1 MTSTPFPRLLGP
13 GRLGRH
19 ETKNRVWMTS
29 HATLLVKDHLFTDA
43 HVDYYVER
51 AKGGAAVIT
60 MEAMAVHESTQPYP
74 GKAFAFDPRMIR
86 EFRKIAAAVHNHG
99 TLILAQAWHRGRQT
113 NSVTSRV
120 PVWAPSA
127 IPCSVYREM
136 PKVMEAE
143 DIEAIIH
150 GYRLTARHAVEGDL
164 DGIEIGAASHG
175 YLLNQFLSPA
185 TNHRS
190 DEYGGS
196 LENRL
201 RIVMRIVDAAR
212 EEAGQDALVGLRLN
226 SDDGMEGGLD
236 PAQWAEIAA
245 HLTASGKLDYISC
258 SQGTYLNRMMIY
270 PTSPEEHGFQMAATR
285 QVKARVSVPVVGVGR
300 ITTPDEAEAILRA
313 GDCDFV
319 GMTRALIADAF
330 WVRKAQQ
337 GKAENIRPCVG
348 ANWCMESIFAHAPIA
363 CIHNPSVG
371 REKQLSEEQV
381 TPATRRRNL
390 AVVGAGPGGLRAAL
404 TAARRGH
411 KVTLIERSGELG
423 GQVAWM
429 GRVQSARELAD
440 TAGWLVAQLRDT
452 DVEVYMESEATPELL
467 AEGGYDGVIV
477 ATGSTPLKHGWS
489 PLQPARWDGPDMEGS
504 HQPWVYS
511 CAQVLG
517 VAQPLRE
524 GRANGQQRRAVL
536 VDTLGAR
543 QGVLC
548 AEYLARAG
556 WQVQFV
562 TQLGQPAPNL
572 AASRDWGKAYGM
584 LRRLGVTFTTDHDLR
599 AIGEHSVTLLDVFTR
614 TSREID
620 NIEALVLLNGAR
632 AEDGLFHA
640 LRRDLP
646 QLEVHLIGDAVAPR
660 RINDAIFEAEL
671 VARSI

>member
-1 MTSTPFPRLLGP
+1 MSTLYPRLLGP
-13 GRLGRH
+13 GKIGRH

-74 GKAFAFDPRMIR
+74 GKAFAFDPRMIG

-136 PKVMEAE
+136 PKVMELE
-143 DIEAIIH
+143 DIEQIIH
-150 GYRLTARHAVEGDL
+150 GYRLTARHAIEGDL
-164 DGIEIGAASHG
+164 DGIELGAASHG

-185 TNHRS
+185 TNHRD

-196 LENRL
+196 LENRM
-201 RIVMRIVDAAR
+201 RIVMRIIDAAR
-212 EEAGQDALVGLRLN
+212 EEVGTDAIVGLRLN
-226 SDDGMEGGLD
+226 SDDGMQGGLG
-236 PAQWAEIAA
+236 PVEWAEIAK
-245 HLTASGKLDYISC
+245 HLAATGKLDYISC

-285 QVKARVSVPVVGVGR
+285 QVKASIDLPVVGVGR

-330 WVRKAQQ
+330 WVRKAEQ
-337 GKAENIRPCVG
+337 GHADKIRPCVG

-381 TPATRRRNL
+381 IPVATARNI
-390 AVVGAGPGGLRAAL
+390 AVVGSGPAGLRAAL
-404 TAARRGH
+404 TASRRGH
-411 KVTLIERSGELG
+411 KVTLIERSSELG

-429 GRVQSARELAD
+429 GRVHSARELAD
-440 TAGWLVAQLRDT
+440 TAGWLIAQLRDT
-452 DVEVYMESEATPELL
+452 DVEIYRESEATVELL
-467 AEGGYDGVIV
+467 TEAGYDAVIV
-477 ATGSTPLKHGWS
+477 ATGATQLKHGWS
-489 PLQPARWDGPDMEGS
+489 PLQPARWDGPEMAGAG
-504 HQPWVYS
+504 QTWVYS
-511 CAQVLG
+511 CGEVLG
-517 VAQPLRE
+517 LTQPLRDGE
-524 GRANGQQRRAVL
+524 ATGKAGRAVV

-543 QGVLC
+543 QGVLT

-562 TQLGQPAPNL
+562 TQLGQAAPNL
-572 AASRDWGKAYGM
+572 AASRDWGKAYGS
-584 LRRLGVTFTTDHDLR
+584 LRRLGVVFTTDHDLTS
-599 AIGEHSVTLLDVFTR
+599 IGEHSVSFLDVFTKESK
-614 TSREID
+614 TIAD
-620 NIEALVLLNGAR
+620 VDALVLVNGAVAQNR
-632 AEDGLFHA
+632 LFHE
-640 LRRDLP
+640 LRSARKD
-646 QLEVHLIGDAVAPR
+646 LEVHLIGDALAPR

-671 VARSI
+671 VARKI

>member
-1 MTSTPFPRLLGP
+1 MSTLYPRLLGP
-13 GRLGRH
+13 GKIGRH

-74 GKAFAFDPRMIR
+74 GKAFAFDPRMIG

-136 PKVMEAE
+136 PKVMEPE
-143 DIEAIIH
+143 DIEQIIH
-150 GYRLTARHAVEGDL
+150 GYRLTARHAIEGDL
-164 DGIEIGAASHG
+164 DGIELGAASHG

-185 TNHRS
+185 TNHRD

-196 LENRL
+196 LENRM
-201 RIVMRIVDAAR
+201 RIVMRIIDAAR
-212 EEAGQDALVGLRLN
+212 EEVGTDAIVGLRLN
-226 SDDGMEGGLD
+226 SDDGMQGGLG
-236 PAQWAEIAA
+236 PVEWAEIAK
-245 HLTASGKLDYISC
+245 HLAATGKLDYISC

-285 QVKARVSVPVVGVGR
+285 QVKASIDLPVVGVGR

-330 WVRKAQQ
+330 WVRKAEQ
-337 GKAENIRPCVG
+337 GHADKIRPCVG

-381 TPATRRRNL
+381 IPVATARNI
-390 AVVGAGPGGLRAAL
+390 AVVGSGPAGLRAAL
-404 TAARRGH
+404 TASRRGH
-411 KVTLIERSGELG
+411 KVTLIERSSELG

-429 GRVQSARELAD
+429 GRVHSARELAD
-440 TAGWLVAQLRDT
+440 TAGWLIAQLRDT
-452 DVEVYMESEATPELL
+452 DVEIYRDSEATVELL
-467 AEGGYDGVIV
+467 TEAGYDAVIV
-477 ATGSTPLKHGWS
+477 ATGATQLKHGWS
-489 PLQPARWDGPDMEGS
+489 PLQPARWDGPEMAGAG
-504 HQPWVYS
+504 QTWVYS
-511 CAQVLG
+511 CGEVLG
-517 VAQPLRE
+517 LTQPLRDGKATGKA
-524 GRANGQQRRAVL
+524 GRAVV

-543 QGVLC
+543 QGVLT

-562 TQLGQPAPNL
+562 TQLGQAAPNL
-572 AASRDWGKAYGM
+572 AASRDWGKAYGS
-584 LRRLGVTFTTDHDLR
+584 LRRLGVVFTTDHDLTS
-599 AIGEHSVTLLDVFTR
+599 IGEHSVSFLDVFTKEPK
-614 TSREID
+614 TIAEVD
-620 NIEALVLLNGAR
+620 ALVLVNGAAAQNR
-632 AEDGLFHA
+632 LFHE
-640 LRRDLP
+640 LRSARKD
-646 QLEVHLIGDAVAPR
+646 LEVHLIGDALAPR

-671 VARSI
+671 VARKI

>member
-1 MTSTPFPRLLGP
+1 MSTLYPRLLGP
-13 GRLGRH
+13 GKIGRH

-74 GKAFAFDPRMIR
+74 GKAFAFDPRMIG

-136 PKVMEAE
+136 PKVMELE
-143 DIEAIIH
+143 DIEQIIH
-150 GYRLTARHAVEGDL
+150 GYRLTARHAIEGDL
-164 DGIEIGAASHG
+164 DGIELGAASHG

-185 TNHRS
+185 TNHRD

-196 LENRL
+196 LENRM
-201 RIVMRIVDAAR
+201 RIVMRIIDAAR
-212 EEAGQDALVGLRLN
+212 EEVGADAIVGLRLN
-226 SDDGMEGGLD
+226 SDDGMQGGLG
-236 PAQWAEIAA
+236 PVEWAEIAK
-245 HLTASGKLDYISC
+245 HLAATGKLDYISC

-285 QVKARVSVPVVGVGR
+285 QVKASIDLPVVGVGR

-330 WVRKAQQ
+330 WVRKAEQ
-337 GKAENIRPCVG
+337 GHADKIRPCVG

-381 TPATRRRNL
+381 IPVATARNI
-390 AVVGAGPGGLRAAL
+390 AVVGSGPAGLRAAL
-404 TAARRGH
+404 TASRRGH
-411 KVTLIERSGELG
+411 KVTLIERSSELG

-429 GRVQSARELAD
+429 GRVHSARELAD
-440 TAGWLVAQLRDT
+440 TAGWLIAQLRDT
-452 DVEVYMESEATPELL
+452 DVEIYRESEATVELL
-467 AEGGYDGVIV
+467 TEAGYDAVIV
-477 ATGSTPLKHGWS
+477 ATGATQLKHGWS
-489 PLQPARWDGPDMEGS
+489 PLQPARWDGPEMAGAG
-504 HQPWVYS
+504 QTWVYS
-511 CAQVLG
+511 CGEVLG
-517 VAQPLRE
+517 LTQPLRDGKATGKA
-524 GRANGQQRRAVL
+524 GRAVV

-543 QGVLC
+543 QGVLT

-562 TQLGQPAPNL
+562 TQLGQAAPNL
-572 AASRDWGKAYGM
+572 AASRDWGKAYGS
-584 LRRLGVTFTTDHDLR
+584 LRRLGVVFTTDHDLTS
-599 AIGEHSVTLLDVFTR
+599 IGEHSVSFLDVFTKEPK
-614 TSREID
+614 TIANVD
-620 NIEALVLLNGAR
+620 ALVLVNGAVAQNR
-632 AEDGLFHA
+632 LFHE
-640 LRRDLP
+640 LRSARKD
-646 QLEVHLIGDAVAPR
+646 LEVHLIGDALAPR

-671 VARSI
+671 VARKI

>member
-1 MTSTPFPRLLGP
+1 MFPHLLGT
-13 GRLGRH
+13 GKLGRH

-60 MEAMAVHESTQPYP
+60 MEAMAVHETTQPYP
-74 GKAFAFDPRMIR
+74 GKAFAYDPRMIG

-136 PKVMEAE
+136 PKIMEAE
-143 DIEAIIH
+143 DIEQIIN

-164 DGIEIGAASHG
+164 DGIELGAASHG

-185 TNHRS
+185 TNHRE

-196 LENRL
+196 LENRM
-201 RIVMRIVDAAR
+201 RIVMRIIDAAR
-212 EEAGQDALVGLRLN
+212 EEVGPDAIVGLRLN
-226 SDDGMEGGLD
+226 SDDGMQGGLG
-236 PAQWAEIAA
+236 PAEWAEIAK
-245 HLTASGKLDYISC
+245 HLAATGKLDYISC

-285 QVKARVSVPVVGVGR
+285 QVKASIDLPVVGVGR

-330 WVRKAQQ
+330 WVRKAEK
-337 GKAENIRPCVG
+337 GHADKIRPCVG

-381 TPATRRRNL
+381 TPAQKPRNI
-390 AVVGAGPGGLRAAL
+390 AVVGAGPAGLRAAL

-411 KVTLIERSGELG
+411 QVSLIERSSELG

-429 GRVQSARELAD
+429 GRVHSARELAD
-440 TAGWLVAQLRDT
+440 TVGWLIAQLRDT
-452 DVEVYMESEATPELL
+452 DVDIYRESEATVELL
-467 AEGGYDGVIV
+467 TEAGYDAVIV
-477 ATGSTPLKHGWS
+477 ATGSRQLKHGWS
-489 PLQPARWDGPDMEGS
+489 PLQPAHWDGPDMPGTA
-504 HQPWVYS
+504 QPWVYS
-511 CAQVLG
+511 CGDVLG
-517 VAQPLRE
+517 SPQPLRE
-524 GRANGQQRRAVL
+524 GKGRRVVL
-536 VDTLGAR
+536 VDTLGGR
-543 QGVLC
+543 QGVLT

-556 WQVQFV
+556 WKVQFV

-572 AASRDWGKAYGM
+572 NASRDWGKAYGS
-584 LRRLGVTFTTDHDLR
+584 LRRLGVSFTTDHDL
-599 AIGEHSVTLLDVFTR
+599 ADIGANSVRFLDVYTKEAL
-614 TSREID
+614 EIANVD
-620 NIEALVLLNGAR
+620 ALVLINGAAAQNR
-632 AEDGLFHA
+632 LFHE
-640 LRRDLP
+640 LRSTRQDL
-646 QLEVHLIGDAVAPR
+646 ESHLIGDALAPR

-671 VARSI
+671 VARKI

>member
-1 MTSTPFPRLLGP
+1 MSTLYPRLLSP
-13 GRLGRH
+13 GRIGRH

-74 GKAFAFDPRMIR
+74 GKAFAFDPRMIG

-136 PKVMEAE
+136 PKVMELE
-143 DIEAIIH
+143 DIEKIIH

-185 TNHRS
+185 TNHRE

-196 LENRL
+196 LENR
-201 RIVMRIVDAAR
+201 MRIVLRIIDAAR
-212 EEAGQDALVGLRLN
+212 EEAGSDAIVGLRIN
-226 SDDGMEGGLD
+226 SDDGMQGGLG
-236 PAQWAEIAA
+236 PAQWAEVAQKLVA
-245 HLTASGKLDYISC
+245 TGKLDYISC

-285 QVKARVSVPVVGVGR
+285 QVKASVDVPVVGVGR

-313 GDCDFV
+313 GDCDFI

-330 WVRKAQQ
+330 WVRKAEEGQ
-337 GKAENIRPCVG
+337 AEKIRPCVG

-371 REKQLSEEQV
+371 REKQLSEEKLE
-381 TPATRRRNL
+381 PAAKSRNI
-390 AVVGAGPGGLRAAL
+390 AVVGAGPAGLRAAL

-411 KVTLIERSGELG
+411 KVSLIERSSELG

-429 GRVQSARELAD
+429 GRVQSARELSD
-440 TAGWLVAQLRDT
+440 TVNWLAAQLRDT
-452 DVEVYMESEATPELL
+452 DVEVYRESEATADLL
-467 AEGGYDGVIV
+467 AEGGYEAVIV
-477 ATGSTPLKHGWS
+477 ATGATHLKHGWS
-489 PLQPARWDGPDMEGS
+489 PLQPARWDGPAMPGTE
-504 HQPWVYS
+504 QPWVHS
-511 CAQVLG
+511 CGDVLCA
-517 VAQPLRE
+517 AQPLRQGE
-524 GRANGQQRRAVL
+524 SRRAVV

-543 QGVLC
+543 QGVLT

-556 WQVQFV
+556 WQVRFV
-562 TQLGQPAPNL
+562 TQLGQAAPNL

-584 LRRLGVTFTTDHDLR
+584 LRRLGVVFTTDHDLT
-599 AIGEHSVTLLDVFTR
+599 AIGDHRITLLDVFTR
-614 TSREID
+614 EPMEIPD
-620 NIEALVLLNGAR
+620 IDALVLVNGA
-632 AEDGLFHA
+632 AAQNSLFQE
-640 LRRDLP
+640 LRTSLKDV
-646 QLEVHLIGDAVAPR
+646 EVHLIGDAVAPR

-671 VARSI
+671 VARRI

>member
-1 MTSTPFPRLLGP
+1 MSTLYPRLLGP
-13 GRLGRH
+13 GKIGRH

-74 GKAFAFDPRMIR
+74 GKAFAFDPRMIG

-136 PKVMEAE
+136 PKVMERE
-143 DIEAIIH
+143 DIEQIIH
-150 GYRLTARHAVEGDL
+150 GYRLTARHAIEGDL
-164 DGIEIGAASHG
+164 DGIELGAASHG

-185 TNHRS
+185 TNHRD

-196 LENRL
+196 LENRM
-201 RIVMRIVDAAR
+201 RIVMRIIDAAR
-212 EEAGQDALVGLRLN
+212 EEVGTDAIVGLRLN
-226 SDDGMEGGLD
+226 SDDGMQGGLG
-236 PAQWAEIAA
+236 PVEWAEIAK
-245 HLTASGKLDYISC
+245 HLAATGKLDYISC

-285 QVKARVSVPVVGVGR
+285 QVKASIDLPVVGVGR

-330 WVRKAQQ
+330 WVRKAEQ
-337 GKAENIRPCVG
+337 GHADKIRPCVG

-381 TPATRRRNL
+381 IPVATARNI
-390 AVVGAGPGGLRAAL
+390 AVVGSGPAGLRAAL
-404 TAARRGH
+404 TASRRGH
-411 KVTLIERSGELG
+411 KVTLIERSSELG

-429 GRVQSARELAD
+429 GRVHSARELAD
-440 TAGWLVAQLRDT
+440 TAGWLIAQLRDT
-452 DVEVYMESEATPELL
+452 DVEIYRESEATVELL
-467 AEGGYDGVIV
+467 TEAGYDAVIV
-477 ATGSTPLKHGWS
+477 ATGATQLKHGWS
-489 PLQPARWDGPDMEGS
+489 PLQPARWDGPEMAGAG
-504 HQPWVYS
+504 QTWVYS
-511 CAQVLG
+511 CGEVLG
-517 VAQPLRE
+517 LTQPLRDGKATGKA
-524 GRANGQQRRAVL
+524 GRAVV

-543 QGVLC
+543 QGVLT

-562 TQLGQPAPNL
+562 TQLGQAAPNL
-572 AASRDWGKAYGM
+572 AASRDWGKAYGS
-584 LRRLGVTFTTDHDLR
+584 LRRLGVVFTTDHDLTS
-599 AIGEHSVTLLDVFTR
+599 IGEHSVSFLDVFTKESK
-614 TSREID
+614 TIAD
-620 NIEALVLLNGAR
+620 VDALVLVNGAVAQNR
-632 AEDGLFHA
+632 LFHE
-640 LRRDLP
+640 LRSARKD
-646 QLEVHLIGDAVAPR
+646 LEVHLIGDALAPR

-671 VARSI
+671 VARKI

>member
-1 MTSTPFPRLLGP
+1 
-13 GRLGRH
+13 
-19 ETKNRVWMTS
+19 MTS

-74 GKAFAFDPRMIR
+74 GKAFAFDPRMIG

-136 PKVMEAE
+136 PKVMEPE
-143 DIEAIIH
+143 DIEQIIH
-150 GYRLTARHAVEGDL
+150 GYRLTARHAIEGDL
-164 DGIEIGAASHG
+164 DGIELGAASHG

-185 TNHRS
+185 TNHRD

-196 LENRL
+196 LENRM
-201 RIVMRIVDAAR
+201 RIVMRIIDAAR
-212 EEAGQDALVGLRLN
+212 EEVGTDAIVGLRLN
-226 SDDGMEGGLD
+226 SDDGMQGGLG
-236 PAQWAEIAA
+236 PVEWAEIAK
-245 HLTASGKLDYISC
+245 HLAATGKLDYISC

-285 QVKARVSVPVVGVGR
+285 QVKASIDLPVVGVGR

-330 WVRKAQQ
+330 WVRKAEQ
-337 GKAENIRPCVG
+337 GHADKIRPCVG

-381 TPATRRRNL
+381 IPVATARNI
-390 AVVGAGPGGLRAAL
+390 AVVGSGPAGLRAAL
-404 TAARRGH
+404 TASRRGH
-411 KVTLIERSGELG
+411 KVTLIERSSELG

-429 GRVQSARELAD
+429 GRVHSARELAD
-440 TAGWLVAQLRDT
+440 TAGWLIAQLRDT
-452 DVEVYMESEATPELL
+452 DVEIYRDSEATVELL
-467 AEGGYDGVIV
+467 TEAGYDAVIV
-477 ATGSTPLKHGWS
+477 ATGATQLKHGWS
-489 PLQPARWDGPDMEGS
+489 PLQPARWDGPEMAGAG
-504 HQPWVYS
+504 QTWVYS
-511 CAQVLG
+511 CGEVLG
-517 VAQPLRE
+517 LTQPLRDGKATGKA
-524 GRANGQQRRAVL
+524 GRAVV

-543 QGVLC
+543 QGVLT
-548 AEYLARAG
+548 AEYLASAG

-562 TQLGQPAPNL
+562 TQLGQAAPNL
-572 AASRDWGKAYGM
+572 AASRDWGKAYGS
-584 LRRLGVTFTTDHDLR
+584 LRRLGVVFTTDHDLTS
-599 AIGEHSVTLLDVFTR
+599 IGEHSVSFLDVFTKEPK
-614 TSREID
+614 TIAEVD
-620 NIEALVLLNGAR
+620 ALVLVNGAAAQNR
-632 AEDGLFHA
+632 LFHE
-640 LRRDLP
+640 LRSARKD
-646 QLEVHLIGDAVAPR
+646 LEVHLIGDALAPR

-671 VARSI
+671 VARKI

>member
-1 MTSTPFPRLLGP
+1 MSTLYPRLLGP
-13 GRLGRH
+13 GKIGRH

-74 GKAFAFDPRMIR
+74 GKAFAFDPRMIG

-136 PKVMEAE
+136 PKVMELE
-143 DIEAIIH
+143 DIEKIIH
-150 GYRLTARHAVEGDL
+150 GYRLTARHAIEGDL
-164 DGIEIGAASHG
+164 DGIELGAASHG

-185 TNHRS
+185 TNHRG

-196 LENRL
+196 LENRM
-201 RIVMRIVDAAR
+201 RIVMRIIDAAR
-212 EEAGQDALVGLRLN
+212 EEVGTDAIVGLRLN
-226 SDDGMEGGLD
+226 SDDGMQGGLG
-236 PAQWAEIAA
+236 PVEWAEIAK
-245 HLTASGKLDYISC
+245 HLAATGKLDYISC

-285 QVKARVSVPVVGVGR
+285 QVKASIDLPVVGVGR

-330 WVRKAQQ
+330 WVRKAEQ
-337 GKAENIRPCVG
+337 GHADKIRPCVG

-381 TPATRRRNL
+381 IPVATARNI
-390 AVVGAGPGGLRAAL
+390 AVVGSGPAGLRAAL
-404 TAARRGH
+404 TASRRGH
-411 KVTLIERSGELG
+411 KVTLIERSSELG

-440 TAGWLVAQLRDT
+440 TAGWLIAQLRDT
-452 DVEVYMESEATPELL
+452 DVEIYRDSEATVELL
-467 AEGGYDGVIV
+467 TEAGYDAVIV
-477 ATGSTPLKHGWS
+477 ATGATQLKHGWS
-489 PLQPARWDGPDMEGS
+489 PLQPARWDGPEMAGAG
-504 HQPWVYS
+504 QTWVYS
-511 CAQVLG
+511 CGEVLG
-517 VAQPLRE
+517 LTQPLRDGKATGKA
-524 GRANGQQRRAVL
+524 GRAVV

-543 QGVLC
+543 QGVLT

-562 TQLGQPAPNL
+562 TQLGQAAPNL
-572 AASRDWGKAYGM
+572 AASRDWGKAYGS
-584 LRRLGVTFTTDHDLR
+584 LRRLGVVFTTDHDLTS
-599 AIGEHSVTLLDVFTR
+599 IGEHSVSFLDVFTKESK
-614 TSREID
+614 TIAD
-620 NIEALVLLNGAR
+620 VDALVLVNGAVAQNR
-632 AEDGLFHA
+632 LFHE
-640 LRRDLP
+640 LRSARKD
-646 QLEVHLIGDAVAPR
+646 LEVHLIGDALAPR

-671 VARSI
+671 VARKI

>member
-1 MTSTPFPRLLGP
+1 MSTLYPRLLSP
-13 GRLGRH
+13 GQLGRQ

-74 GKAFAFDPRMIR
+74 GKAFAFDPRMIG

-136 PKVMEAE
+136 PKVMEHE
-143 DIEAIIH
+143 DIEQIIH
-150 GYRLTARHAVEGDL
+150 GYRLTARHAIEGDL
-164 DGIEIGAASHG
+164 DGIELGAASHG

-185 TNHRS
+185 TNHRQ

-196 LENRL
+196 LENRM
-201 RIVMRIVDAAR
+201 RIVMRIIDAAR
-212 EEAGQDALVGLRLN
+212 EEVGSHAIVGLRLN
-226 SDDGMEGGLD
+226 SDDGMQGGLG
-236 PAQWAEIAA
+236 PTEWAEIAQ
-245 HLTASGKLDYISC
+245 HLAATGKLDYISC

-285 QVKARVSVPVVGVGR
+285 QVKAAIQLPVVGVGR

-319 GMTRALIADAF
+319 GMTRALVADAF
-330 WVRKAQQ
+330 WVRKAEQ
-337 GKAENIRPCVG
+337 GQAEKIRPCVG

-371 REKQLSEEQV
+371 REKQLSEEHV
-381 TPATRRRNL
+381 TPAPTRKNV
-390 AVVGAGPGGLRAAL
+390 AVVGAGPAGLRAAL
-404 TAARRGH
+404 TASLRGH
-411 KVTLIERSGELG
+411 KVTLIERSAELG

-429 GRVQSARELAD
+429 GRVQSARELSD
-440 TAGWLVAQLRDT
+440 TVTWLAAQLRDT
-452 DVEVYMESEATPELL
+452 DVEIYRESEATVELL
-467 AEGGYDGVIV
+467 GEGGYDTVIV
-477 ATGSTPLKHGWS
+477 ATGASHLKHGWS
-489 PLQPARWDGPDMEGS
+489 PLQPMRWDGPAMPGTE
-504 HQPWVYS
+504 QAWVYS
-511 CAQVLG
+511 CGDVLG
-517 VAQPLRE
+517 NTQALRDSQAG
-524 GRANGQQRRAVL
+524 GRAGRALV

-543 QGVLC
+543 QGVLT

-556 WQVQFV
+556 WQVQFA
-562 TQLGQPAPNL
+562 TQLGQAAPNL

-584 LRRLGVTFTTDHDLR
+584 LRRLGVVFTTDHDLAAVGDHR
-599 AIGEHSVTLLDVFTR
+599 VTLLDVFTKEA
-614 TSREID
+614 REVTD
-620 NIEALVLLNGAR
+620 LDALVLVNGAV
-632 AEDGLFHA
+632 AENHLFHA
-640 LRRDLP
+640 LRSGLP
-646 QLEVHLIGDAVAPR
+646 QVDVHLIGDALAPR

-671 VARSI
+671 VARKI

>member
-1 MTSTPFPRLLGP
+1 MSTQFPRLLSP
-13 GRLGRH
+13 GKLGRF

-43 HVDYYVER
+43 HVDYYVGR

-74 GKAFAFDPRMIR
+74 GKAFAFDPRMVK

-136 PKVMEAE
+136 PKVMSQE
-143 DIEAIIH
+143 DIEQIIH
-150 GYRLTARHAVEGDL
+150 GYRLTARHAIEGDL
-164 DGIEIGAASHG
+164 DGIELGAASHG

-185 TNHRS
+185 TNHRQ

-201 RIVMRIVDAAR
+201 RIVMRIIDAAR
-212 EEAGQDALVGLRLN
+212 EETGANAIVGLRIN
-226 SDDGMEGGLD
+226 SDDGMSGGLG
-236 PAQWAEIAA
+236 PVQWAEIAQ
-245 HLTASGKLDYISC
+245 HLVAGGKLDYISC

-270 PTSPEEHGFQMAATR
+270 PTSPEQHGFQMAATR
-285 QVKARVSVPVVGVGR
+285 QVKASVDVPVVGVGR

-330 WVRKAQQ
+330 WVRKAEQ
-337 GKAENIRPCVG
+337 GQADKIRPCVG

-371 REKQLSEEQV
+371 REKQLSEEHTV
-381 TPATRRRNL
+381 RATTRKNV
-390 AVVGAGPGGLRAAL
+390 AVVGAGPAGLRAAL
-404 TAARRGH
+404 TASRRGH
-411 KVTLIERSGELG
+411 QVTLIERSTELG

-429 GRVQSARELAD
+429 GRVQSARELSD
-440 TAGWLVAQLRDT
+440 TVGWLIAQLRDT
-452 DVEVYMESEATPELL
+452 DVQIYRDSVATPELL
-467 AEGGYDGVIV
+467 AEAGYDTVIV
-477 ATGSTPLKHGWS
+477 ATGATHLKHGWS
-489 PLQPARWDGPDMEGS
+489 PLQPARWDGPDMPGS
-504 HQPWVYS
+504 EQAWVVS
-511 CAQVLG
+511 CADVLG
-517 VAQPLRE
+517 LAEPLRE
-524 GRANGQQRRAVL
+524 GKAAGSAKRALV

-543 QGVLC
+543 HGVLT

-556 WQVQFV
+556 WQVQFA
-562 TQLGQPAPNL
+562 TQLGQAAPNL
-572 AASRDWGKAYGM
+572 AASRDWGKTYGM
-584 LRRLGVTFTTDHDLR
+584 LRRLGVTFTTDHDLA
-599 AIGEHSVTLLDVFTR
+599 AIGDHAVTLLDVFTKQPL
-614 TSREID
+614 EIERLD
-620 NIEALVLLNGAR
+620 ALVLVNGAR
-632 AEDGLFHA
+632 AEDSLFHA
-640 LRRDLP
+640 LRAAG
-646 QLEVHLIGDAVAPR
+646 QVEVHMIGDALAPR

-671 VARSI
+671 VARKI

>member
-1 MTSTPFPRLLGP
+1 MTSTQFPRLLGT
-13 GRLGRH
+13 GQLGRH
-19 ETKNRVWMTS
+19 STKNRVWMTS

-74 GKAFAFDPRMIR
+74 GKAFAFDPRMVG

-136 PKVMEAE
+136 PKVMDIE
-143 DIEAIIH
+143 DIEQIIH

-164 DGIEIGAASHG
+164 DGIELGAASHG

-185 TNHRS
+185 TNHRQ

-196 LENRL
+196 LENR
-201 RIVMRIVDAAR
+201 MRIVTRIIDAAR
-212 EEAGQDALVGLRLN
+212 EETGSDAIVGLRIN
-226 SDDGMEGGLD
+226 SDDGMQGGLG
-236 PAQWAEIAA
+236 PEQWAEIAR

-285 QVKARVSVPVVGVGR
+285 QVKASVTVPVVGVGR

-330 WVRKAQQ
+330 WVRKAGQ
-337 GKAENIRPCVG
+337 GQAEKIRPCVG

-371 REKQLSEEQV
+371 REKQLSEEHV
-381 TPATRRRNL
+381 NPAAVRKNV
-390 AVVGAGPGGLRAAL
+390 AVVGAGPAGLRAAL
-404 TAARRGH
+404 TASRRGH
-411 KVTLIERSGELG
+411 QVTLIERCNELG

-429 GRVQSARELAD
+429 GRVQSARELSD
-440 TAGWLVAQLRDT
+440 TVTWLIAQLRDT
-452 DVEVYMESEATPELL
+452 DVEIYRDSEATPALL
-467 AEGGYDGVIV
+467 AEGGYDTVVV

-489 PLQPARWDGPDMEGS
+489 PLQPARWDGPAMPGAEQD
-504 HQPWVYS
+504 WVYA
-511 CAQVLG
+511 CGQVLG
-517 VAQPLRE
+517 AAQPLRD
-524 GRANGQQRRAVL
+524 GRGRRAVV

-543 QGVLC
+543 QGVLT

-556 WQVQFV
+556 WQVQFA
-562 TQLGQPAPNL
+562 TQLGQAAPNL
-572 AASRDWGKAYGM
+572 AASRDWGKTYGM
-584 LRRLGVTFTTDHDLR
+584 LRRLGVTFSTDHDLV
-599 AIGEHSVTLLDVFTR
+599 AIGAQRITLLDVFTKEPL
-614 TSREID
+614 EIGGLD
-620 NIEALVLLNGAR
+620 ALVLINGAA
-632 AEDGLFHA
+632 AENHLFHA
-640 LRRDLP
+640 LRSTLP
-646 QLEVHLIGDAVAPR
+646 QLALHLIGDAVAPR

-671 VARSI
+671 VARKI

>member
-1 MTSTPFPRLLGP
+1 MSTLYPRLLGP
-13 GRLGRH
+13 GKIGRH

-74 GKAFAFDPRMIR
+74 GKAFAFDPRMIG

-136 PKVMEAE
+136 PKVMELE
-143 DIEAIIH
+143 DIEQIIH
-150 GYRLTARHAVEGDL
+150 GYRLTARHAIEGDL
-164 DGIEIGAASHG
+164 DGIELGAASHG

-185 TNHRS
+185 TNHRD

-196 LENRL
+196 LENRM
-201 RIVMRIVDAAR
+201 RIVMRIIDAAR
-212 EEAGQDALVGLRLN
+212 EEVGTDAIVGLRLN
-226 SDDGMEGGLD
+226 SDDGMQGGLG
-236 PAQWAEIAA
+236 PVEWAEIAK
-245 HLTASGKLDYISC
+245 HLAATGKLDYISC

-285 QVKARVSVPVVGVGR
+285 QVKASIDLPVVGVGR

-330 WVRKAQQ
+330 WVRKAEQ
-337 GKAENIRPCVG
+337 GHADKIRPCVG

-381 TPATRRRNL
+381 IPVATARNI
-390 AVVGAGPGGLRAAL
+390 AVVGSGPAGLRAAL
-404 TAARRGH
+404 TASRRGH
-411 KVTLIERSGELG
+411 KVTLIERSSELG

-429 GRVQSARELAD
+429 GRVHSARELAD
-440 TAGWLVAQLRDT
+440 TAGWLIAQLRDT
-452 DVEVYMESEATPELL
+452 DVEIYRDSEATVELL
-467 AEGGYDGVIV
+467 TEAGYDAVIV
-477 ATGSTPLKHGWS
+477 ATGATQLKHGWS
-489 PLQPARWDGPDMEGS
+489 PLQPARWDGPEMAGAG
-504 HQPWVYS
+504 QTWVYS
-511 CAQVLG
+511 CGEVLG
-517 VAQPLRE
+517 LTQPLRDGKATGKA
-524 GRANGQQRRAVL
+524 GRAVV

-543 QGVLC
+543 QGVLT
-548 AEYLARAG
+548 AEYLASAG

-562 TQLGQPAPNL
+562 TQLGQAAPNL
-572 AASRDWGKAYGM
+572 AASRDWGKAYGS
-584 LRRLGVTFTTDHDLR
+584 LRRLGVVFTTDHDLTS
-599 AIGEHSVTLLDVFTR
+599 IGEHSVSFLDVFTKEPK
-614 TSREID
+614 TIAEVD
-620 NIEALVLLNGAR
+620 ALVLVNGAAAQNR
-632 AEDGLFHA
+632 LFHE
-640 LRRDLP
+640 LRSARKD
-646 QLEVHLIGDAVAPR
+646 LEVHLIGDALAPR

-671 VARSI
+671 VARKI

>member
-1 MTSTPFPRLLGP
+1 LGP
-13 GRLGRH
+13 GKLGRH
-19 ETKNRVWMTS
+19 TTKNRVWMTS

-74 GKAFAFDPRMIR
+74 GKAFAFDPRMIG
-86 EFRKIAAAVHNHG
+86 EFRKIAAAVHNHD

-143 DIEAIIH
+143 DIEQIIH

-164 DGIEIGAASHG
+164 DGIELGAASHG

-185 TNHRS
+185 TNHRE

-196 LENRL
+196 LENRM
-201 RIVMRIVDAAR
+201 RIVMRIIDAAR
-212 EEAGQDALVGLRLN
+212 EEVGPDAIVGLRLN
-226 SDDGMEGGLD
+226 SDDGMQGGLG
-236 PAQWAEIAA
+236 PVEWAEIAK
-245 HLTASGKLDYISC
+245 HLAATGKLDYISC

-285 QVKARVSVPVVGVGR
+285 QVKASIDLPVVGVGR

-330 WVRKAQQ
+330 WVRKAEQ
-337 GKAENIRPCVG
+337 GQADKIRPCVG

-371 REKQLSEEQV
+371 REKTLSEEQV
-381 TPATRRRNL
+381 TPTLKPRNI
-390 AVVGAGPGGLRAAL
+390 AVVGAGPAGLRAAL
-404 TAARRGH
+404 TASKRGH
-411 KVTLIERSGELG
+411 KVTLIERSSELG

-429 GRVQSARELAD
+429 GRVHSARELSD
-440 TAGWLVAQLRDT
+440 TAGWLIAQLRDT
-452 DVEVYMESEATPELL
+452 DVEIYRESEATVELL
-467 AEGGYDGVIV
+467 TEAGYDAVIV
-477 ATGSTPLKHGWS
+477 ATGATHLKHGWS
-489 PLQPARWDGPDMEGS
+489 PLQPARWDGPDMAGTA
-504 HQPWVYS
+504 QPWVYS
-511 CAQVLG
+511 CGEVLG
-517 VAQPLRE
+517 LAQPLRE
-524 GRANGQQRRAVL
+524 GKGRSVVV

-543 QGVLC
+543 QGVLT

-572 AASRDWGKAYGM
+572 AASRDWGKAYGS
-584 LRRLGVTFTTDHDLR
+584 LRRLGVVFTTDHDL
-599 AIGEHSVTLLDVFTR
+599 AGIGEHSVRFLDVYTKEPK
-614 TSREID
+614 EITHID
-620 NIEALVLLNGAR
+620 ALVLVNGAASQNR
-632 AEDGLFHA
+632 LFHE
-640 LRRDLP
+640 LRSARKD
-646 QLEVHLIGDAVAPR
+646 LEVHLIGDALAPR

-671 VARSI
+671 VARKI

>member
-1 MTSTPFPRLLGP
+1 MSTLYPRLLGP
-13 GRLGRH
+13 GKIGRH

-74 GKAFAFDPRMIR
+74 GKAFAFDPRMIG

-136 PKVMEAE
+136 PKVMEPE
-143 DIEAIIH
+143 DIEQIIH
-150 GYRLTARHAVEGDL
+150 GYRLTARHAIEGDL
-164 DGIEIGAASHG
+164 DGIELGAASHG

-185 TNHRS
+185 TNHRD

-196 LENRL
+196 LENRM
-201 RIVMRIVDAAR
+201 RIVMRIIDAAR
-212 EEAGQDALVGLRLN
+212 EEVGADAIVGLRLN
-226 SDDGMEGGLD
+226 SDDGMQGGLG
-236 PAQWAEIAA
+236 PVEWAEIAK
-245 HLTASGKLDYISC
+245 HLAATGKLDYISC

-285 QVKARVSVPVVGVGR
+285 QVKASIDLPVVGVGR

-330 WVRKAQQ
+330 WVRKAEQ
-337 GKAENIRPCVG
+337 GHADKIRPCVG

-381 TPATRRRNL
+381 IPVATARNI
-390 AVVGAGPGGLRAAL
+390 AVVGSGPAGLRAAL
-404 TAARRGH
+404 TASRRGH
-411 KVTLIERSGELG
+411 KVTLIERSSELG

-429 GRVQSARELAD
+429 GRVHSARELAD
-440 TAGWLVAQLRDT
+440 TAGWLIAQLRDT
-452 DVEVYMESEATPELL
+452 DVEIYRDSEATVELL
-467 AEGGYDGVIV
+467 TEAGYDAVIV
-477 ATGSTPLKHGWS
+477 ATGATQLKHGWS
-489 PLQPARWDGPDMEGS
+489 PLQPARWDGPEMAGAG
-504 HQPWVYS
+504 QTWVYS
-511 CAQVLG
+511 CGEVLG
-517 VAQPLRE
+517 LTQPLRDGKATGKA
-524 GRANGQQRRAVL
+524 GRAVV

-543 QGVLC
+543 QGVLT
-548 AEYLARAG
+548 AEYLASAG

-562 TQLGQPAPNL
+562 TQLGQAAPNL
-572 AASRDWGKAYGM
+572 AASRDWGKVYGS
-584 LRRLGVTFTTDHDLR
+584 LRRLGVVFTTDHDLTS
-599 AIGEHSVTLLDVFTR
+599 IGEHSVSFLDVFTKEPK
-614 TSREID
+614 TIAEVD
-620 NIEALVLLNGAR
+620 ALVLVNGAAAQNR
-632 AEDGLFHA
+632 LFHE
-640 LRRDLP
+640 LRSARKD
-646 QLEVHLIGDAVAPR
+646 LEVHLIGDALAPR

-671 VARSI
+671 VARKI

>member
-1 MTSTPFPRLLGP
+1 MSTLYPRLLGP
-13 GRLGRH
+13 GKIGRH

-74 GKAFAFDPRMIR
+74 GKAFAFDPRMIG

-136 PKVMEAE
+136 PKVMEPE
-143 DIEAIIH
+143 DIEQIIH
-150 GYRLTARHAVEGDL
+150 GYRLTARHAIEGDL
-164 DGIEIGAASHG
+164 DGIELGAASHG

-185 TNHRS
+185 TNHRD

-196 LENRL
+196 LENRM
-201 RIVMRIVDAAR
+201 RIVMRIIDAAR
-212 EEAGQDALVGLRLN
+212 EEVGTDAIVGLRLN
-226 SDDGMEGGLD
+226 SDDGMQGGLG
-236 PAQWAEIAA
+236 PVEWAEIAK
-245 HLTASGKLDYISC
+245 HLAATGKLDYISC

-285 QVKARVSVPVVGVGR
+285 QVKASIDLPVVGVGR

-330 WVRKAQQ
+330 WVRKAEQ
-337 GKAENIRPCVG
+337 GHADKIRPCVG

-381 TPATRRRNL
+381 IPVATARNI
-390 AVVGAGPGGLRAAL
+390 AVVGSGPAGLRAAL
-404 TAARRGH
+404 TASRRGH
-411 KVTLIERSGELG
+411 KVTLIERSSELG

-429 GRVQSARELAD
+429 GRVHSARELAD
-440 TAGWLVAQLRDT
+440 TAGWLIAQLRDT
-452 DVEVYMESEATPELL
+452 DVEIYRDSEATVELL
-467 AEGGYDGVIV
+467 TEAGYDAVIV
-477 ATGSTPLKHGWS
+477 ATGATQLKHGWS
-489 PLQPARWDGPDMEGS
+489 PLQPARWDGPEMAGAG
-504 HQPWVYS
+504 QTWVYS
-511 CAQVLG
+511 CGEVLG
-517 VAQPLRE
+517 LTQPLRDGKATGKA
-524 GRANGQQRRAVL
+524 GRAVV

-543 QGVLC
+543 QGVLT
-548 AEYLARAG
+548 AEYLASAG

-562 TQLGQPAPNL
+562 TQLGQAAPNL
-572 AASRDWGKAYGM
+572 AASRDWGKVYGS
-584 LRRLGVTFTTDHDLR
+584 LRRLGVVFTTDHDLTS
-599 AIGEHSVTLLDVFTR
+599 IGEHSVSFLDVFTKEPK
-614 TSREID
+614 TIAEVD
-620 NIEALVLLNGAR
+620 ALVLVNGAAAQNR
-632 AEDGLFHA
+632 LFHE
-640 LRRDLP
+640 LRSARKD
-646 QLEVHLIGDAVAPR
+646 LEVHLIGDALAPR

-671 VARSI
+671 VARKI

>member
-1 MTSTPFPRLLGP
+1 MSTLYPRLLGP
-13 GRLGRH
+13 GKIGRH

-74 GKAFAFDPRMIR
+74 GKAFAFDPRMIG

-136 PKVMEAE
+136 PKVMEPE
-143 DIEAIIH
+143 DIEQIIH
-150 GYRLTARHAVEGDL
+150 GYRLTARHAIEGDL
-164 DGIEIGAASHG
+164 DGIELGAASHG

-185 TNHRS
+185 TNHRD

-196 LENRL
+196 LENRM
-201 RIVMRIVDAAR
+201 RIVMRIIDAAR
-212 EEAGQDALVGLRLN
+212 EEVGADAIVGLRLN
-226 SDDGMEGGLD
+226 SDDGMQGGLG
-236 PAQWAEIAA
+236 PVEWAEIAK
-245 HLTASGKLDYISC
+245 HLAATGKLDYISC

-285 QVKARVSVPVVGVGR
+285 QVKASIDLPVVGVGR

-330 WVRKAQQ
+330 WVRKAEQ
-337 GKAENIRPCVG
+337 GHADKIRPCVG

-381 TPATRRRNL
+381 IPVATARNI
-390 AVVGAGPGGLRAAL
+390 AVVGSGPAGLRAAL
-404 TAARRGH
+404 TASRRGH
-411 KVTLIERSGELG
+411 KVTLIERSSELG

-429 GRVQSARELAD
+429 GRVHSARELAD
-440 TAGWLVAQLRDT
+440 TAGWLIAQLRDA
-452 DVEVYMESEATPELL
+452 DVEIYRDSEATVELL
-467 AEGGYDGVIV
+467 TEAGYDAVIV
-477 ATGSTPLKHGWS
+477 ATGATQLKHGWS
-489 PLQPARWDGPDMEGS
+489 PLQPARWDGPDMAGS
-504 HQPWVYS
+504 GQPWVYS
-511 CAQVLG
+511 CGEVLG
-517 VAQPLRE
+517 LTQPLRDGKATGKA
-524 GRANGQQRRAVL
+524 GRAVV

-543 QGVLC
+543 QGVLT
-548 AEYLARAG
+548 AEYLASAG

-562 TQLGQPAPNL
+562 TQLGQAAPNL
-572 AASRDWGKAYGM
+572 AASRDWGKAYGS
-584 LRRLGVTFTTDHDLR
+584 LRRLGVVFTTDHDLTS
-599 AIGEHSVTLLDVFTR
+599 IGEHSVSFLDVFTKEPK
-614 TSREID
+614 TIAEVD
-620 NIEALVLLNGAR
+620 ALVLVNGAAAQNR
-632 AEDGLFHA
+632 LFHE
-640 LRRDLP
+640 LRSARKD
-646 QLEVHLIGDAVAPR
+646 LEVHLIGDALAPR

-671 VARSI
+671 VARKI

>member
-1 MTSTPFPRLLGP
+1 MSTLYPRLLGP
-13 GRLGRH
+13 GKIGRH

-74 GKAFAFDPRMIR
+74 GKAFAFDPRMIG

-136 PKVMEAE
+136 PKVMELE
-143 DIEAIIH
+143 DIEQIIH
-150 GYRLTARHAVEGDL
+150 GYRLTARHAIEGDL
-164 DGIEIGAASHG
+164 DGIELGAASHG

-185 TNHRS
+185 TNHRD

-196 LENRL
+196 LENRM
-201 RIVMRIVDAAR
+201 RIVMRIIDAAR
-212 EEAGQDALVGLRLN
+212 EEVGTDAIVGLRLN
-226 SDDGMEGGLD
+226 SDDGMQGGLG
-236 PAQWAEIAA
+236 PVEWAEIAK
-245 HLTASGKLDYISC
+245 HLAATGKLDYISC

-285 QVKARVSVPVVGVGR
+285 QVKASIDLPVVGVGR

-330 WVRKAQQ
+330 WVRKAEQ
-337 GKAENIRPCVG
+337 GHADKIRPCVG

-381 TPATRRRNL
+381 IPVATARNI
-390 AVVGAGPGGLRAAL
+390 AVVGSGPAGLRAAL
-404 TAARRGH
+404 TASRRGH
-411 KVTLIERSGELG
+411 KVTLIERSSELG

-429 GRVQSARELAD
+429 GRVHSARELAD
-440 TAGWLVAQLRDT
+440 TAGWLIAQLRDT
-452 DVEVYMESEATPELL
+452 DVEIYRESEATVELL
-467 AEGGYDGVIV
+467 TEAGYDAVIV
-477 ATGSTPLKHGWS
+477 ATGATQLKHGWS
-489 PLQPARWDGPDMEGS
+489 PLQPARWDGPEMAGAG
-504 HQPWVYS
+504 QTWVYS
-511 CAQVLG
+511 CGEVLG
-517 VAQPLRE
+517 LTQPLRDGKATGKA
-524 GRANGQQRRAVL
+524 GRAVV

-543 QGVLC
+543 QGVLT

-562 TQLGQPAPNL
+562 TQLGQAAPNL
-572 AASRDWGKAYGM
+572 AASRDWGKAYGS
-584 LRRLGVTFTTDHDLR
+584 LRRLGVVFTTDHDLTS
-599 AIGEHSVTLLDVFTR
+599 IGEHSVSFLDVFTKESK
-614 TSREID
+614 TIAD
-620 NIEALVLLNGAR
+620 VDALVLVNGAVAQNR
-632 AEDGLFHA
+632 LFHE
-640 LRRDLP
+640 LRSARKD
-646 QLEVHLIGDAVAPR
+646 LEVHLIGDALAPR

-671 VARSI
+671 VARKI

>member
-1 MTSTPFPRLLGP
+1 MSTLYPRLLGP
-13 GRLGRH
+13 GKIGRH

-74 GKAFAFDPRMIR
+74 GKAFAFDPRMIG

-136 PKVMEAE
+136 PKVMELE
-143 DIEAIIH
+143 DIEQIIH
-150 GYRLTARHAVEGDL
+150 GYRLTARHAIEGDL
-164 DGIEIGAASHG
+164 DGIELGAASHG

-185 TNHRS
+185 TNHRD

-196 LENRL
+196 LENRM
-201 RIVMRIVDAAR
+201 RIVMRIIDAAR
-212 EEAGQDALVGLRLN
+212 EEVGADAIVGLRLN
-226 SDDGMEGGLD
+226 SDDGMQGGLG
-236 PAQWAEIAA
+236 PVEWAEIAK
-245 HLTASGKLDYISC
+245 HLAATGKLDYISC

-285 QVKARVSVPVVGVGR
+285 QVKASIDLPVVGVGR

-330 WVRKAQQ
+330 WVRKAEQ
-337 GKAENIRPCVG
+337 GHADKIRPCVG

-381 TPATRRRNL
+381 IPVATARNI
-390 AVVGAGPGGLRAAL
+390 AVVGSGPAGLRAAL
-404 TAARRGH
+404 TASRRGH
-411 KVTLIERSGELG
+411 KVTLIERSSELG

-429 GRVQSARELAD
+429 GRVHSARELAD
-440 TAGWLVAQLRDT
+440 TAGWLIAQLRDT
-452 DVEVYMESEATPELL
+452 DVEIYRDSEATVELL
-467 AEGGYDGVIV
+467 TEAGYDAVIV
-477 ATGSTPLKHGWS
+477 ATGATQLKHGWS
-489 PLQPARWDGPDMEGS
+489 PLQPARWDGPEMAGAG
-504 HQPWVYS
+504 QPWVYS
-511 CAQVLG
+511 CGEVLG
-517 VAQPLRE
+517 LTQPLRDGKAAGKA
-524 GRANGQQRRAVL
+524 GRAVV

-543 QGVLC
+543 QGVLT
-548 AEYLARAG
+548 AEYLASAG

-562 TQLGQPAPNL
+562 TQLGQAAPNL
-572 AASRDWGKAYGM
+572 AASRDWGKAYGS
-584 LRRLGVTFTTDHDLR
+584 LRRLGVVFTTDHDLTS
-599 AIGEHSVTLLDVFTR
+599 IGEHSVSFLDVFTKEPK
-614 TSREID
+614 TIAEVD
-620 NIEALVLLNGAR
+620 ALVLVNGAAAQNR
-632 AEDGLFHA
+632 LFHE
-640 LRRDLP
+640 LRSARKD
-646 QLEVHLIGDAVAPR
+646 LEVHLIGDALAPR

-671 VARSI
+671 VARKI

>member
-1 MTSTPFPRLLGP
+1 MSTLYPRLLGP
-13 GRLGRH
+13 GKLGRH

-74 GKAFAFDPRMIR
+74 GKAFAFDPRMIG

-143 DIEAIIH
+143 DIEQIIH

-164 DGIEIGAASHG
+164 DGIELGAASHG

-196 LENRL
+196 LENRM
-201 RIVMRIVDAAR
+201 RIVMRIIDAAR
-212 EEAGQDALVGLRLN
+212 EEVGPDAIVGLRLN
-226 SDDGMEGGLD
+226 SDDGMQGGLG
-236 PAQWAEIAA
+236 PVEWAEIAK
-245 HLTASGKLDYISC
+245 HLAATGKLDYISC

-285 QVKARVSVPVVGVGR
+285 QVKASIDLPVVGVGR

-330 WVRKAQQ
+330 WVRKAEQ
-337 GKAENIRPCVG
+337 GHADKIRPCVG

-371 REKQLSEEQV
+371 REKTLSEEQV
-381 TPATRRRNL
+381 TPTLKPRNI
-390 AVVGAGPGGLRAAL
+390 AVVGAGPAGLRAAL

-411 KVTLIERSGELG
+411 KVSLIERSSELG

-429 GRVQSARELAD
+429 GRVHSARELAD
-440 TAGWLVAQLRDT
+440 TVGWLIAQLRDT
-452 DVEVYMESEATPELL
+452 DVEIYRESEATVELL
-467 AEGGYDGVIV
+467 TEAGYDAVIV
-477 ATGSTPLKHGWS
+477 ATGATHLKHGWS
-489 PLQPARWDGPDMEGS
+489 PLQPARWDGPDMAGTA
-504 HQPWVYS
+504 QPWVYS
-511 CAQVLG
+511 CGDVLG

-524 GRANGQQRRAVL
+524 GKGRRVVV

-543 QGVLC
+543 QGVLT

-572 AASRDWGKAYGM
+572 AASRDWGKAYGS
-584 LRRLGVTFTTDHDLR
+584 LRRMGVAFTTDHDL
-599 AIGEHSVTLLDVFTR
+599 AGIDAHSVRFLDVYTKE
-614 TSREID
+614 SLEITD
-620 NIEALVLLNGAR
+620 VDALVLVNGAAAQNR
-632 AEDGLFHA
+632 LFHE
-640 LRRDLP
+640 LRSTRKDL
-646 QLEVHLIGDAVAPR
+646 ESHLIGDALAPR

-671 VARSI
+671 VARKI

>member
-1 MTSTPFPRLLGP
+1 MSTLYPLLLGP
-13 GRLGRH
+13 GKLGRH

-29 HATLLVKDHLFTDA
+29 HATLLVKDHLFTDE

-74 GKAFAFDPRMIR
+74 GKAFAFDPRMIG

-113 NSVTSRV
+113 DSVTSRV

-143 DIEAIIH
+143 DIEQIIH

-164 DGIEIGAASHG
+164 DGIELGAASHG

-185 TNHRS
+185 TNHRK

-196 LENRL
+196 LENRM
-201 RIVMRIVDAAR
+201 RIVMQIIDAAR
-212 EEAGQDALVGLRLN
+212 EEVGADAIVGLRLN
-226 SDDGMEGGLD
+226 SDDGMQGGLG
-236 PAQWAEIAA
+236 PVEWAEIAK
-245 HLTASGKLDYISC
+245 HLAATGKLDYISC
-258 SQGTYLNRMMIY
+258 SHGTYLNRMMIY

-285 QVKARVSVPVVGVGR
+285 QVKASINLPVVGVGR

-319 GMTRALIADAF
+319 GMARALIADAF
-330 WVRKAQQ
+330 WVRKAEQ
-337 GKAENIRPCVG
+337 GHADKIRPCVG

-381 TPATRRRNL
+381 TPAPKPRNI
-390 AVVGAGPGGLRAAL
+390 AVVGAGPAGLQAAL
-404 TAARRGH
+404 TASRRGH
-411 KVTLIERSGELG
+411 KVTLIERSSELG

-429 GRVQSARELAD
+429 GRVQSSRELSD
-440 TAGWLVAQLRDT
+440 TAGWLIAQLRDT
-452 DVEVYMESEATPELL
+452 DVEIYRESEATVDLL
-467 AEGGYDGVIV
+467 TDAGYDVVIV
-477 ATGSTPLKHGWS
+477 ATGAKHLKHGWS
-489 PLQPARWDGPDMEGS
+489 PLQPARWDGPDMAGTS
-504 HQPWVYS
+504 LPWVYS
-511 CAQVLG
+511 CGDVLG
-517 VAQPLRE
+517 LAQPLRE
-524 GRANGQQRRAVL
+524 GKGRSAVV

-543 QGVLC
+543 QGVLT
-548 AEYLARAG
+548 AEYMARAG

-572 AASRDWGKAYGM
+572 AASRDWGKAYGS
-584 LRRLGVTFTTDHDLR
+584 LRRLGVVFTTDHDLEG
-599 AIGEHSVTLLDVFTR
+599 IGEHSVRFLDVFTKDPK
-614 TSREID
+614 EIANVD
-620 NIEALVLLNGAR
+620 ALVLVNGAAAQNR
-632 AEDGLFHA
+632 LFHE
-640 LRRDLP
+640 LRSARKD
-646 QLEVHLIGDAVAPR
+646 LEVHLIGDALAPR

-671 VARSI
+671 VARKI

>member
-1 MTSTPFPRLLGP
+1 
-13 GRLGRH
+13 
-19 ETKNRVWMTS
+19 MTS

-74 GKAFAFDPRMIR
+74 GKAFAFDPRMIG
-86 EFRKIAAAVHNHG
+86 EFRKIAAAVHNHD

-143 DIEAIIH
+143 DIEQIIH

-164 DGIEIGAASHG
+164 DGIELGAASHG

-185 TNHRS
+185 TNHRE

-196 LENRL
+196 LENRM
-201 RIVMRIVDAAR
+201 RIVMRIIDAAR
-212 EEAGQDALVGLRLN
+212 EEVGPDAIVGLRLN
-226 SDDGMEGGLD
+226 SDDGMQGGLG
-236 PAQWAEIAA
+236 PVEWAEIAK
-245 HLTASGKLDYISC
+245 HLAATGKLDYISC

-285 QVKARVSVPVVGVGR
+285 QVKASIDLPVVGVGR

-330 WVRKAQQ
+330 WVRKAEQ
-337 GKAENIRPCVG
+337 GQADKIRPCVG

-371 REKQLSEEQV
+371 REKTLSEEQV
-381 TPATRRRNL
+381 TPTLKPRNI
-390 AVVGAGPGGLRAAL
+390 AVVGAGPAGLRAAL
-404 TAARRGH
+404 TASKRGH
-411 KVTLIERSGELG
+411 KVTLIERSSELG

-429 GRVQSARELAD
+429 GRVHSARELSD
-440 TAGWLVAQLRDT
+440 TAGWLIAQLRDT
-452 DVEVYMESEATPELL
+452 DVEIYRESEATVELL
-467 AEGGYDGVIV
+467 TEAGYDAVIV
-477 ATGSTPLKHGWS
+477 ATGATHLKHGWS
-489 PLQPARWDGPDMEGS
+489 PLQPARWDGPDMAGTA
-504 HQPWVYS
+504 QPWVYS
-511 CAQVLG
+511 CGEVLG
-517 VAQPLRE
+517 LAQPLRE
-524 GRANGQQRRAVL
+524 GKGRSVVV

-543 QGVLC
+543 QGVLT

-572 AASRDWGKAYGM
+572 AASRDWGKAYGS
-584 LRRLGVTFTTDHDLR
+584 LRRLGVVFTTDHDL
-599 AIGEHSVTLLDVFTR
+599 AGIGEHSVRFLDVYTKEPK
-614 TSREID
+614 EITHID
-620 NIEALVLLNGAR
+620 ALVLVNGAASQNR
-632 AEDGLFHA
+632 LFHE
-640 LRRDLP
+640 LRSARKD
-646 QLEVHLIGDAVAPR
+646 LEVHLIGDALAPR

-671 VARSI
+671 VARKI

>member
-1 MTSTPFPRLLGP
+1 MSTLYPLLLGP
-13 GRLGRH
+13 GKLGRH

-29 HATLLVKDHLFTDA
+29 HATLLVKDHLFTDE

-74 GKAFAFDPRMIR
+74 GKAFAFDPRMIG

-113 NSVTSRV
+113 DSVTSRV

-143 DIEAIIH
+143 DIEQIIH

-164 DGIEIGAASHG
+164 DGIELGAASHG

-185 TNHRS
+185 TNHRK

-196 LENRL
+196 LENRM
-201 RIVMRIVDAAR
+201 RIVMQIIDAAR
-212 EEAGQDALVGLRLN
+212 EEVGADAIVGLRLN
-226 SDDGMEGGLD
+226 SDDGMQGGLG
-236 PAQWAEIAA
+236 PVEWAEIAK
-245 HLTASGKLDYISC
+245 HLAATGKLDYISC
-258 SQGTYLNRMMIY
+258 SHGTYLNRMMIY

-285 QVKARVSVPVVGVGR
+285 QVKASINLPVVGVGR

-319 GMTRALIADAF
+319 GMARALIADAF
-330 WVRKAQQ
+330 WVRKAEQ
-337 GKAENIRPCVG
+337 GHADKIRPCVG

-371 REKQLSEEQV
+371 REKQLSEEKV
-381 TPATRRRNL
+381 TQAPKPRNI
-390 AVVGAGPGGLRAAL
+390 AVVGAGPAGLQAAL
-404 TAARRGH
+404 TASRRGH
-411 KVTLIERSGELG
+411 KVTLIERSSELG

-429 GRVQSARELAD
+429 GRVQSSRELSD
-440 TAGWLVAQLRDT
+440 TAGWLIAQLRDT
-452 DVEVYMESEATPELL
+452 DVEIYRESEATVDLL
-467 AEGGYDGVIV
+467 TDAGYDAVIV
-477 ATGSTPLKHGWS
+477 ATGAKHLKHGWS
-489 PLQPARWDGPDMEGS
+489 PLQPARWDGPDMAGTS
-504 HQPWVYS
+504 LPWVYS
-511 CAQVLG
+511 CGDVLG
-517 VAQPLRE
+517 LAQPLRE
-524 GRANGQQRRAVL
+524 GKGRCAVV

-543 QGVLC
+543 QGVLT

-572 AASRDWGKAYGM
+572 AASRDWGKAYGS
-584 LRRLGVTFTTDHDLR
+584 LRRLGVVFTTDHDLEG
-599 AIGEHSVTLLDVFTR
+599 IGEHSVRFLDVFTKDPK
-614 TSREID
+614 EIANVD
-620 NIEALVLLNGAR
+620 ALVLVNGAAAQNR
-632 AEDGLFHA
+632 LFHE
-640 LRRDLP
+640 LRSARKD
-646 QLEVHLIGDAVAPR
+646 LEVHLIGDALAPR

-671 VARSI
+671 VARKI

>member
-1 MTSTPFPRLLGP
+1 MSTLYPRLLGP
-13 GRLGRH
+13 GKIGRH

-74 GKAFAFDPRMIR
+74 GKAFAFDPRMIG

-136 PKVMEAE
+136 PKVMELE
-143 DIEAIIH
+143 DIEQIIH
-150 GYRLTARHAVEGDL
+150 GYRLTARHAIEGDL
-164 DGIEIGAASHG
+164 DGIELGAASHG

-185 TNHRS
+185 TNHR
-190 DEYGGS
+190 DDDYGGS
-196 LENRL
+196 LENRM
-201 RIVMRIVDAAR
+201 RIVMRIIDAAR
-212 EEAGQDALVGLRLN
+212 EEVGTDAIVGLRLN
-226 SDDGMEGGLD
+226 SDDGMQGGLG
-236 PAQWAEIAA
+236 PVEWAEIAK
-245 HLTASGKLDYISC
+245 HLAATGKLDYISC

-285 QVKARVSVPVVGVGR
+285 QVKASIDLPVVGVGR

-330 WVRKAQQ
+330 WVRKAEQ
-337 GKAENIRPCVG
+337 GHADKIRPCVG

-381 TPATRRRNL
+381 IPVATARNI
-390 AVVGAGPGGLRAAL
+390 AVVGSGPAGLRAAL
-404 TAARRGH
+404 TASRRGH
-411 KVTLIERSGELG
+411 KVTLIERSSELG

-440 TAGWLVAQLRDT
+440 TAGWLIAQLRDT
-452 DVEVYMESEATPELL
+452 DVEIYRESEATVALL
-467 AEGGYDGVIV
+467 TEAGYDAVIV
-477 ATGSTPLKHGWS
+477 ATGATQLKHGWS
-489 PLQPARWDGPDMEGS
+489 PLQPARWDGPDMAGAGQS
-504 HQPWVYS
+504 WVYS
-511 CAQVLG
+511 CGDVLG
-517 VAQPLRE
+517 LTQPLRDGKATGKA
-524 GRANGQQRRAVL
+524 GRAVV

-543 QGVLC
+543 QGVLT

-572 AASRDWGKAYGM
+572 AASRDWGKAYGS
-584 LRRLGVTFTTDHDLR
+584 LRRLGVVFTTDHDLVS
-599 AIGEHSVTLLDVFTR
+599 IGEHSVSFLDVFTKEPK
-614 TSREID
+614 TITEVD
-620 NIEALVLLNGAR
+620 ALVLVNGAVAQNR
-632 AEDGLFHA
+632 LFHE
-640 LRRDLP
+640 LRSARKD
-646 QLEVHLIGDAVAPR
+646 LEVHLIGDALAPR

-671 VARSI
+671 VARKI

>member
-1 MTSTPFPRLLGP
+1 MSTLYPRLLGP
-13 GRLGRH
+13 GKIGRH

-74 GKAFAFDPRMIR
+74 GKAFAFDPRMIG

-136 PKVMEAE
+136 PKVMELE
-143 DIEAIIH
+143 DIEQIIH
-150 GYRLTARHAVEGDL
+150 GYRLTARHAIEGDL
-164 DGIEIGAASHG
+164 DGIELGAASHG

-185 TNHRS
+185 TNHRG

-196 LENRL
+196 LENRM
-201 RIVMRIVDAAR
+201 RIVMRIIDAAR
-212 EEAGQDALVGLRLN
+212 EEVGTDAIVGLRLN
-226 SDDGMEGGLD
+226 SDDGMQGGLG
-236 PAQWAEIAA
+236 PVEWAEIAK
-245 HLTASGKLDYISC
+245 HLAANGKLDYISC

-285 QVKARVSVPVVGVGR
+285 QVKASIDLPVVGVGR

-330 WVRKAQQ
+330 WVRKAEQ
-337 GKAENIRPCVG
+337 GHADKIRPCVG

-381 TPATRRRNL
+381 IPVATARNI
-390 AVVGAGPGGLRAAL
+390 AVVGSGPAGLRAAL
-404 TAARRGH
+404 TASRRGH
-411 KVTLIERSGELG
+411 KVTLIERSSELG

-440 TAGWLVAQLRDT
+440 TAGWLIAQLRDT
-452 DVEVYMESEATPELL
+452 DVEIYRESEATVELL
-467 AEGGYDGVIV
+467 TEAGYDAVIV
-477 ATGSTPLKHGWS
+477 ATGATQLKHGWS
-489 PLQPARWDGPDMEGS
+489 PLQPARWDGPEMAGAG
-504 HQPWVYS
+504 QTWVYS
-511 CAQVLG
+511 CGEVLG
-517 VAQPLRE
+517 LTQPLRDGKATGKA
-524 GRANGQQRRAVL
+524 GRAVV

-543 QGVLC
+543 QGVLT

-562 TQLGQPAPNL
+562 TQLGQAAPNL
-572 AASRDWGKAYGM
+572 AASRDWGKAYGS
-584 LRRLGVTFTTDHDLR
+584 LRRLGVVFTTDHDLTS
-599 AIGEHSVTLLDVFTR
+599 IGEHSVSFLDVFTKESK
-614 TSREID
+614 TIAD
-620 NIEALVLLNGAR
+620 VDALVLVNGAVAQNR
-632 AEDGLFHA
+632 LFHE
-640 LRRDLP
+640 LRSARKD
-646 QLEVHLIGDAVAPR
+646 LEVHLIGDALAPR

-671 VARSI
+671 VARKI

>member
-1 MTSTPFPRLLGP
+1 MSNLYPRLLGP
-13 GRLGRH
+13 GRIGQH

-74 GKAFAFDPRMIR
+74 GKAFAFDPRMIG

-136 PKVMEAE
+136 PKVMEVE
-143 DIEAIIH
+143 DIEQIIH

-164 DGIEIGAASHG
+164 DGIELGAASHG

-185 TNHRS
+185 TNHRD

-196 LENRL
+196 LENR
-201 RIVMRIVDAAR
+201 MRIVVRIIDAAR
-212 EEAGQDALVGLRLN
+212 EEVGSDAIVGLRLN
-226 SDDGMEGGLD
+226 SDDGMQGGLG
-236 PAQWAEIAA
+236 PVQWAEIAK
-245 HLTASGKLDYISC
+245 HLAATGKLDYISC

-270 PTSPEEHGFQMAATR
+270 PTSPEEHGFQMAATH
-285 QVKARVSVPVVGVGR
+285 QVKAAIDLPVVGVGR

-330 WVRKAQQ
+330 WVRKAEQ
-337 GKAENIRPCVG
+337 GHADKIRPCVG

-371 REKQLSEEQV
+371 REKQLSEEHV
-381 TPATRRRNL
+381 IPTDRPRNI
-390 AVVGAGPGGLRAAL
+390 AVVGAGPAGLRAAL
-404 TAARRGH
+404 TASRRGH
-411 KVTLIERSGELG
+411 TVNLIERSNELG

-429 GRVQSARELAD
+429 GRVHSARELSD
-440 TAGWLVAQLRDT
+440 TVGWLIAQLRDT
-452 DVEVYMESEATPELL
+452 DVEIYRESEATVELL
-467 AEGGYDGVIV
+467 TEAGYDAVIV
-477 ATGSTPLKHGWS
+477 ATGATQLKHGWS
-489 PLQPARWDGPDMEGS
+489 PLQPARWDGPDMPGS
-504 HQPWVYS
+504 AQSWVYS
-511 CAQVLG
+511 CGDVLG
-517 VAQPLRE
+517 LAQPLRE
-524 GRANGQQRRAVL
+524 GKDRNVVV

-543 QGVLC
+543 QGVLT
-548 AEYLARAG
+548 AEYLACAG
-556 WQVQFV
+556 WKVQFI

-572 AASRDWGKAYGM
+572 AASRDWGKVYGS
-584 LRRLGVTFTTDHDLR
+584 LRRMGVTFTTDHDL
-599 AIGEHSVTLLDVFTR
+599 AGIDEHSVRFMDVFTKE
-614 TSREID
+614 SRKITD
-620 NIEALVLLNGAR
+620 VDALVLVNGAV
-632 AEDGLFHA
+632 AQNHLFNE
-640 LRRDLP
+640 LRLTRKDL
-646 QLEVHLIGDAVAPR
+646 ESHLIGDALAPR

-671 VARSI
+671 VARKI

>member
-1 MTSTPFPRLLGP
+1 MSTLYPRLLGP
-13 GRLGRH
+13 GKIGRH

-74 GKAFAFDPRMIR
+74 GKAFAFDPRMIG

-136 PKVMEAE
+136 PKVMELE
-143 DIEAIIH
+143 DIEQIIH
-150 GYRLTARHAVEGDL
+150 GYRLTARHAIEGDL
-164 DGIEIGAASHG
+164 DGIELGAASHG

-185 TNHRS
+185 TNHRD

-196 LENRL
+196 LENRM
-201 RIVMRIVDAAR
+201 RIVMRIIDAAR
-212 EEAGQDALVGLRLN
+212 EEVGTDAIVGLRLN
-226 SDDGMEGGLD
+226 SDDGMQGGLG
-236 PAQWAEIAA
+236 PVEWAEIAK
-245 HLTASGKLDYISC
+245 HLAATGKLDYISC

-285 QVKARVSVPVVGVGR
+285 QVKASIDLPVVGVGR

-330 WVRKAQQ
+330 WVRKAEQ
-337 GKAENIRPCVG
+337 GHADKIRPCVG

-381 TPATRRRNL
+381 IPVATARNI
-390 AVVGAGPGGLRAAL
+390 AVVGSGPAGLRAAL
-404 TAARRGH
+404 TASRRGH
-411 KVTLIERSGELG
+411 KVTLIERSSELG

-440 TAGWLVAQLRDT
+440 TAGWLIAQLRDT
-452 DVEVYMESEATPELL
+452 DVEIYRDSEATVELL
-467 AEGGYDGVIV
+467 TEAGYDAVIV
-477 ATGSTPLKHGWS
+477 ATGATQLKHGWS
-489 PLQPARWDGPDMEGS
+489 PLQPARWDGPEMAGAG
-504 HQPWVYS
+504 QTWVYS
-511 CAQVLG
+511 CGEVLG
-517 VAQPLRE
+517 LTQPLRDGKATGKA
-524 GRANGQQRRAVL
+524 GRAVV

-543 QGVLC
+543 QGVLT

-562 TQLGQPAPNL
+562 TQLGQAAPNL
-572 AASRDWGKAYGM
+572 AASRDWGKAYGS
-584 LRRLGVTFTTDHDLR
+584 LRRLGVVFTTDHDLTS
-599 AIGEHSVTLLDVFTR
+599 IGEHSVSFLDVFTKESK
-614 TSREID
+614 TIAD
-620 NIEALVLLNGAR
+620 VDALVLVNGAVAQNR
-632 AEDGLFHA
+632 LFHE
-640 LRRDLP
+640 LRSARKD
-646 QLEVHLIGDAVAPR
+646 LEVHLIGDALAPR

-671 VARSI
+671 VARKI